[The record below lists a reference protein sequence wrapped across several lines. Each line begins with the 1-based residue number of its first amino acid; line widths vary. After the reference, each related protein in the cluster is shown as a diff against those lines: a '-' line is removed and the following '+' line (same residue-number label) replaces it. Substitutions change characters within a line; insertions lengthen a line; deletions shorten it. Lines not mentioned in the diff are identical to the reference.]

1 MNRPNVAIV
10 GATGAVGREILKIL
24 EQRKFP
30 IGTLTLLASKRSA
43 GKQMVFRGKRIR
55 VTDLD
60 VFDFKG
66 INIVLSSAGG
76 SISKQFVSRAIKA
89 GAVIIDNTSAFRM
102 DKNVPLVIPEI
113 NAEEIKNHQGIIA
126 NPNCSTIIALTSLY
140 ALEKKNKIKK
150 MVVSTYQAV
159 SGAGAAAMEELR
171 KQSLEY
177 LQGKKL
183 TKNIFP
189 FQSAF
194 NVFSHNS
201 AIDLANGHNEEEIKM
216 VKETHKIFKRKDIKI
231 AVTCVRVPVFR
242 AHSES
247 ILVEF
252 SSPISPARAKAIL
265 KKAPG
270 VKVIDDAKNNH
281 YPMPI
286 EATNGDDIL
295 VGRIRQDL
303 NSNKALQ
310 LFVSG
315 DQIRKGA
322 ALNAVQIAECLLKK
336 A

>member
-1 MNRPNVAIV
+1 MSRPNIAIV

-30 IGTLTLLASKRSA
+30 IGSIALLASKRSA
-43 GKQMVFRGKRIR
+43 GKQILFRGKRIR
-55 VTDLD
+55 VSDLD
-60 VFDFKG
+60 QFDFKG
-66 INIVLSSAGG
+66 TDIVLSSAGG
-76 SISKQFVSRAIKA
+76 SISKKFAARAVKA
-89 GAVIIDNTSAFRM
+89 GAVIVDNTSAFRM

-113 NAEEIKNHQGIIA
+113 NPEEIKKHKGIIA
-126 NPNCSTIIALTSLY
+126 NPNCSTIIALTALY
-140 ALEKKNKIKK
+140 GLEKKNKIKR
-150 MVVSTYQAV
+150 MIVSTYQAV

-177 LQGKKL
+177 LQGKKI

-189 FQSAF
+189 VQSAF

-201 AIDLANGHNEEEIKM
+201 AVDLSNGHNEEEIKM
-216 VKETHKIFKRKDIKI
+216 VKETKKIFKRNDIKI

-252 SSPISPARAKAIL
+252 SSPMNPAKAKAIL
-265 KKAPG
+265 KKTAG
-270 VKVIDDAKNNH
+270 VKIVDDQKNNRF
-281 YPMPI
+281 PMPI
-286 EATNGDDIL
+286 DATNGDDIL

-322 ALNAVQIAECLLKK
+322 ALNAVQIAERLISRK
-336 A
+336 